1 MKDLDA
7 TKLRLVREA
16 VRENVEGP
24 SRIRPKADD
33 TARSRPRFTL
43 VTVLACS
50 FLIASLVYLSMPP
63 TVPPRVSVASAS
75 PSKVNAV
82 ADATPVTV
90 PAPDVVATRASTRTS
105 VSAPAVKLDV
115 VPRRPSRAVL
125 PLLVRRIVLDPGHG
139 GAHSGAISDSGV
151 TEKEITLDIALRLR
165 RLLEDAQYEVLMT
178 RETDE
183 TLSLDRR
190 ASFANARSADLFVS
204 IHVNWIP
211 YRQVRPLETYF
222 VGPTDDPA
230 TLRLASIE
238 NHDSGYSMA
247 ASRRLLAKIFSDARR
262 EESQALAQKLNAEL
276 YRSLRE
282 VNPALENRG
291 VKTAPFAV
299 LVGTEM
305 PAILVEVSCLS
316 NEADVDLLT
325 TADYRDRIAEALLR
339 GIKSYAN
346 GVAGVGGKES

>member
-1 MKDLDA
+1 VKDLVA

-16 VRENVEGP
+16 VRHNVEGP
-24 SRIRPKADD
+24 SRTITPKAE
-33 TARSRPRFTL
+33 ARPRFTL

-50 FLIASLVYLSMPP
+50 FLIASLVYLSVPP
-63 TVPPRVSVASAS
+63 TVPPRVSVAAAHT
-75 PSKVNAV
+75 PKVTPVIIAATIENPAV
-82 ADATPVTV
+82 ARPTPRPETIS
-90 PAPDVVATRASTRTS
+90 ST
-105 VSAPAVKLDV
+105 PL
-115 VPRRPSRAVL
+115 RPSRAVL
-125 PLLVRRIVLDPGHG
+125 PLSVRKIVLDPGHG
-139 GAHSGAISDSGV
+139 GAQVGATSESGV

-165 RLLEDAQYEVLMT
+165 QLLETSQFEVLMT
-178 RETDE
+178 RETDV
-183 TLSLDRR
+183 TLSLERR
-190 ASFANARSADLFVS
+190 ASFANTNHADLFVS

-230 TLRLASIE
+230 TLRLASVE
-238 NHDSGYSMA
+238 NRDSGYSLA
-247 ASRRLLAKIFSDARR
+247 SSRRLLAKIFSDARR
-262 EESQALAQKLNAEL
+262 EESQTLAQRLNAEL

-325 TADYRDRIAEALLR
+325 TADYRDRVAHALLK
-339 GIKSYAN
+339 GIQSYAN
-346 GVAGVGGKES
+346 GLAGVGGKES

>member
-1 MKDLDA
+1 MRDLDA

-16 VRENVEGP
+16 VRDNVEGP
-24 SRIRPKADD
+24 SRTRPKAE
-33 TARSRPRFTL
+33 ARPRYTL
-43 VTVLACS
+43 LPVLVCS
-50 FLIASLVYLSMPP
+50 FLIASLVYLAMPP
-63 TVPPRVSVASAS
+63 TVPPRISVASAHTAKIS
-75 PSKVNAV
+75 PVIT
-82 ADATPVTV
+82 TPVSITT
-90 PAPDVVATRASTRTS
+90 PGSMTPGNVATS
-105 VSAPAVKLDV
+105 VSSTSSALVRSTPL
-115 VPRRPSRAVL
+115 RPSRAVL

-139 GAHSGAISDSGV
+139 GAQVGAISDSGV
-151 TEKEITLDIALRLR
+151 TEKEITLDIARRLR
-165 RLLEDAQYEVLMT
+165 QLLQDAEFEVLMT
-178 RETDE
+178 RETDA
-183 TLSLDRR
+183 TLSLERR
-190 ASFANARSADLFVS
+190 ASFANSNHADLFVS

-230 TLRLASIE
+230 TLRLASAE
-238 NHDSGYSMA
+238 NHDSGYSLA

-262 EESQALAQKLNAEL
+262 EESQALAQRLNAEL

-346 GVAGVGGKES
+346 GVAGIGGKES

>member
-1 MKDLDA
+1 
-7 TKLRLVREA
+7 
-16 VRENVEGP
+16 
-24 SRIRPKADD
+24 
-33 TARSRPRFTL
+33 
-43 VTVLACS
+43 
-50 FLIASLVYLSMPP
+50 
-63 TVPPRVSVASAS
+63 
-75 PSKVNAV
+75 
-82 ADATPVTV
+82 
-90 PAPDVVATRASTRTS
+90 
-105 VSAPAVKLDV
+105 
-115 VPRRPSRAVL
+115 
-125 PLLVRRIVLDPGHG
+125 
-139 GAHSGAISDSGV
+139 V

-165 RLLEDAQYEVLMT
+165 ELLQDADFEVLMT
-178 RETDE
+178 RETDA
-183 TLSLDRR
+183 TLSLERR
-190 ASFANARSADLFVS
+190 ASFANNNQADLFVS

-230 TLRLASIE
+230 TLRLASVE
-238 NHDSGYSMA
+238 NHDSGYSLA

-282 VNPALENRG
+282 VNPTLENRG

-325 TADYRDRIAEALLR
+325 TADYRDRIAQALLR

>member
-1 MKDLDA
+1 MKDLVA

-16 VRENVEGP
+16 VRDNVEGP
-24 SRIRPKADD
+24 SRSPRQKVEA
-33 TARSRPRFTL
+33 RPRYTL

-63 TVPPRVSVASAS
+63 TVPPRVSEASAHTPKS
-75 PSKVNAV
+75 GPVNV
-82 ADATPVTV
+82 VTPVVATPVALAATV
-90 PAPDVVATRASTRTS
+90 ETPVPRLDVIRPAPH
-105 VSAPAVKLDV
+105 
-115 VPRRPSRAVL
+115 RPNRAVL
-125 PLLVRRIVLDPGHG
+125 PLSVRKIVIDPGHG
-139 GAHSGAISDSGV
+139 GTQLGATSESGV
-151 TEKEITLDIALRLR
+151 AEKEITLDIALRLR
-165 RLLEDAQYEVLMT
+165 QLLQTAKFEVLMT
-178 RETDE
+178 RETDV
-183 TLSLDRR
+183 TLSLERR
-190 ASFANARSADLFVS
+190 ASFANTNQADLFVS

-230 TLRLASIE
+230 TLRLASVE
-238 NHDSGYSMA
+238 NRDSGYSLA
-247 ASRRLLAKIFSDARR
+247 SSRRLLAKIFSDARR
-262 EESQALAQKLNAEL
+262 EESQTLAQRLNAEL

-325 TADYRDRIAEALLR
+325 TADYRDRVAQALLK
-339 GIKSYAN
+339 GIQSYAN
-346 GVAGVGGKES
+346 GLAGVGGKES

>member
-1 MKDLDA
+1 MRDLDA

-16 VRENVEGP
+16 VRDNVEGP
-24 SRIRPKADD
+24 SRTRPKAE
-33 TARSRPRFTL
+33 ARPRYTL
-43 VTVLACS
+43 LPVLVCS
-50 FLIASLVYLSMPP
+50 FLIASLVYLAMPP
-63 TVPPRVSVASAS
+63 TVPPRISVASAHTAKIS
-75 PSKVNAV
+75 PVIT
-82 ADATPVTV
+82 TPVSITT
-90 PAPDVVATRASTRTS
+90 PGSMTPGNVATS
-105 VSAPAVKLDV
+105 VSSTSSALVRSTPL
-115 VPRRPSRAVL
+115 RPSRAVL

-139 GAHSGAISDSGV
+139 GAQVGAISDSGV
-151 TEKEITLDIALRLR
+151 TEKEITLDIARRLR
-165 RLLEDAQYEVLMT
+165 QLLQDAEFEVLMT
-178 RETDE
+178 RETDA
-183 TLSLDRR
+183 TLSLERR
-190 ASFANARSADLFVS
+190 ASFANSNHADLFVS

-230 TLRLASIE
+230 TLRLASAE
-238 NHDSGYSMA
+238 NHDSGYSLA

-262 EESQALAQKLNAEL
+262 EESQALAQRLNAEL

-325 TADYRDRIAEALLR
+325 TADYRDRVAQALLK
-339 GIKSYAN
+339 GIQSYAN
-346 GVAGVGGKES
+346 GLAGVGGKES

>member
-7 TKLRLVREA
+7 TKLRIVREA

-24 SRIRPKADD
+24 SRPRPKAE
-33 TARSRPRFTL
+33 ARPRFTL
-43 VTVLACS
+43 LTVVACS
-50 FLIASLVYLSMPP
+50 FLIASLVYLSMPS
-63 TVPPRVSVASAS
+63 TVPPRVSVASAHTPKVS
-75 PSKVNAV
+75 PVAV
-82 ADATPVTV
+82 ATPVIVAT
-90 PAPDVVATRASTRTS
+90 PVVATAA
-105 VSAPAVKLDV
+105 VENPAPRPDV
-115 VPRRPSRAVL
+115 ARPTPHRPSRAVL
-125 PLLVRRIVLDPGHG
+125 PLSVKRIVLDPGHG
-139 GAHSGAISDSGV
+139 GTQVGATSDSGV

-165 RLLEDAQYEVLMT
+165 QLLEGAQFEVLMT
-178 RETDE
+178 RETDV
-183 TLSLDRR
+183 TLSLERR
-190 ASFANARSADLFVS
+190 ASFANSNHADLFVS

-222 VGPTDDPA
+222 VGSTDDPA

-238 NHDSGYSMA
+238 NHDSGYSLA

-262 EESQALAQKLNAEL
+262 EESQALAQRLNAEL

-282 VNPALENRG
+282 INPALENRG

-325 TADYRDRIAEALLR
+325 TADYRDRIADALLR
-339 GIKSYAN
+339 GIRSYAN
-346 GVAGVGGKES
+346 GLAGVGGKES

>member
-1 MKDLDA
+1 VKDLVA

-16 VRENVEGP
+16 VRHNVEGP
-24 SRIRPKADD
+24 SRTIRPKAE
-33 TARSRPRFTL
+33 ARPRFTV

-50 FLIASLVYLSMPP
+50 FLIASLVYLSVPP
-63 TVPPRVSVASAS
+63 SVPPRVSVAAANT
-75 PSKVNAV
+75 PKV
-82 ADATPVTV
+82 TPVTV
-90 PAPDVVATRASTRTS
+90 AATTEGRAVIARPAPQPETIRLT
-105 VSAPAVKLDV
+105 PQ
-115 VPRRPSRAVL
+115 RPSRAVL
-125 PLLVRRIVLDPGHG
+125 PLSVRKIVLDPGHG
-139 GAHSGAISDSGV
+139 GTQFGATAESGV
-151 TEKEITLDIALRLR
+151 AEKEITLDIALRLR
-165 RLLEDAQYEVLMT
+165 RLLETAQFEVLMT
-178 RETDE
+178 RETDV
-183 TLSLDRR
+183 TLSLERR
-190 ASFANARSADLFVS
+190 ASFANTNHADLFVS

-230 TLRLASIE
+230 TLRLASVE
-238 NHDSGYSMA
+238 NRDSGYSLA
-247 ASRRLLAKIFSDARR
+247 SSRRLLAKIFSDARR
-262 EESQALAQKLNAEL
+262 EESQTLAQRLNAEL

-325 TADYRDRIAEALLR
+325 TADYRDRVARALLK
-339 GIKSYAN
+339 GIQSYAN
-346 GVAGVGGKES
+346 GLAGVGGKES

>member
-1 MKDLDA
+1 MATTVKDLVA

-16 VRENVEGP
+16 VRDNVEGP
-24 SRIRPKADD
+24 SRSPRPKVEA
-33 TARSRPRFTL
+33 RPRYTL

-63 TVPPRVSVASAS
+63 TVPPRVSEAAAHTPKSEAVNVAMPVAVAPAAVSAS
-75 PSKVNAV
+75 VE
-82 ADATPVTV
+82 TPL
-90 PAPDVVATRASTRTS
+90 ARPDVIRPT
-105 VSAPAVKLDV
+105 PH
-115 VPRRPSRAVL
+115 RPSRAVL
-125 PLLVRRIVLDPGHG
+125 PLSVRKIVLDPGHG
-139 GAHSGAISDSGV
+139 GTQLGATSESGV

-165 RLLEDAQYEVLMT
+165 QLLQTAQFEVLMT
-178 RETDE
+178 REMDA
-183 TLSLDRR
+183 TLSLERR
-190 ASFANARSADLFVS
+190 ASFANANHADLFVS

-230 TLRLASIE
+230 TMRLASVE
-238 NHDSGYSMA
+238 NHDSGYSLA
-247 ASRRLLAKIFSDARR
+247 SSRRLLAKIFSDARR
-262 EESQALAQKLNAEL
+262 EESQALAQRLNAEL

-325 TADYRDRIAEALLR
+325 TADYRDRVARALLK
-339 GIKSYAN
+339 GIQSYAT

>member
-1 MKDLDA
+1 M
-7 TKLRLVREA
+7 
-16 VRENVEGP
+16 
-24 SRIRPKADD
+24 
-33 TARSRPRFTL
+33 
-43 VTVLACS
+43 
-50 FLIASLVYLSMPP
+50 
-63 TVPPRVSVASAS
+63 
-75 PSKVNAV
+75 
-82 ADATPVTV
+82 
-90 PAPDVVATRASTRTS
+90 
-105 VSAPAVKLDV
+105 
-115 VPRRPSRAVL
+115 
-125 PLLVRRIVLDPGHG
+125 
-139 GAHSGAISDSGV
+139 SDSGV

-165 RLLEDAQYEVLMT
+165 QLLEDAQFEVLMT
-178 RETDE
+178 RETDV
-183 TLSLDRR
+183 TLSLERR
-190 ASFANARSADLFVS
+190 ASFANSNHADLFVS

-230 TLRLASIE
+230 TLRLASVE
-238 NHDSGYSMA
+238 NHDSGYPLA

-262 EESQALAQKLNAEL
+262 EESQALAQRLNAEL

-339 GIKSYAN
+339 GIRSYAN
-346 GVAGVGGKES
+346 GLAGVGGKES